1 MAVRINRRRRERRGL
16 RRTKLADKYAHGVKD
31 ESKYIT
37 IPFIHSEHNKRE
49 NQSLIFITW
58 RTKVPLSLRNREHKV
73 REIQFWLMLIFIS
86 VYLFIRIC
94 VCVRICVYT
103 CDCKVIFS

>member
-1 MAVRINRRRRERRGL
+1 MAVRINRRRERRGL
-16 RRTKLADKYAHGVKD
+16 RRTKLADKYAHGITD

-37 IPFIHSEHNKRE
+37 VSVIHSEHNKRE

-73 REIQFWLMLIFIS
+73 REIQFWLMLIFI
-86 VYLFIRIC
+86 
-94 VCVRICVYT
+94 CVYFVYVSVCGFACT
-103 CDCKVIFS
+103 HVTVR